1 MYIYLAQVRENGI
14 GVCGLETLL
23 FFSLSFSLVCSPS
36 PKSLPLLFYF
46 FEAFLRRKTWG
57 KRKFF
62 FAIFPRRKKSE
73 HVRRHFYF
81 ALLVPSVVVKK

>member
-1 MYIYLAQVRENGI
+1 
-14 GVCGLETLL
+14 
-23 FFSLSFSLVCSPS
+23 
-36 PKSLPLLFYF
+36 
-46 FEAFLRRKTWG
+46 LRRKTWG